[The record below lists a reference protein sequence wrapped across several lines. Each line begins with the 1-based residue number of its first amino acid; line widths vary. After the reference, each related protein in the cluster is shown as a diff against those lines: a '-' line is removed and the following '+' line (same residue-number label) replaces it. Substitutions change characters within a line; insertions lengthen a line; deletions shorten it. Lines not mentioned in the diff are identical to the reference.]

1 MKIQGTKLLSVDES
15 DLINGVFSNSK
26 VTELADGCFYNMRG
40 LVKLV
45 LPKVKTMGN
54 DCISYNDKL
63 TSVSLPVCT
72 TMGNYCIRSNA
83 ALTSVSLP
91 VCTTMGDGCISS
103 NAALTSVSLPVCT
116 TMGDGC
122 ISSNAALTSVSLPV
136 CTTMGEYCISSNAA
150 LTSVSLPVCTTM
162 GNGCIR
168 NNASLTSVS
177 LPVCTTMGNDCI
189 SNNAALTSVSLPVCT
204 TMGNYCISSNAAL
217 TSVSIRKKKYN
228 TKNVDGSCFVIE
240 GEKTSNGIK
249 IYTGY
254 NFVGME
260 DKKLLRDDCYVAE
273 KDGFFAHG
281 RDLKSAVGD
290 LQFKIVAEKLKSDPI
305 NEDTELTVMYY
316 RTLTGACDHGCRN
329 FMDAH
334 NIPYKV
340 VSDKTVELSPMKAKD
355 LLPLLKKNNAYGYE
369 KFKSLL
375 TF

>member
-15 DLINGVFSNSK
+15 DLINGVFSNSDI
-26 VTELADGCFYNMRG
+26 TELADGCFYNMRG

-45 LPKVKTMGN
+45 LPKVKTMGEY
-54 DCISYNDKL
+54 CIRSNASL

-72 TMGNYCIRSNA
+72 TMSNGCIRNNA
-83 ALTSVSLP
+83 VL
-91 VCTTMGDGCISS
+91 I
-103 NAALTSVSLPVCT
+103 
-116 TMGDGC
+116 
-122 ISSNAALTSVSLPV
+122 
-136 CTTMGEYCISSNAA
+136 
-150 LTSVSLPVCTTM
+150 SVSLPVCTTM
-162 GNGCIR
+162 GNWCISS
-168 NNASLTSVS
+168 NASLTSVS